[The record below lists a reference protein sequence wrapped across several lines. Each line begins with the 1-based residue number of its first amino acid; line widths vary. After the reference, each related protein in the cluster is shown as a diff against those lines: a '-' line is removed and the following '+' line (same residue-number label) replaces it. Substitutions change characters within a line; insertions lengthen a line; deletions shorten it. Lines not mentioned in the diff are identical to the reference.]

1 MKLKFNIDANISKK
15 LTNEQLKKVLFRS
28 MLKMHELATQNA
40 PVDTGR
46 LRNSII
52 LKPATPGYSNY
63 IISDGV
69 DYGIHVE
76 YGTSPHYVS
85 PENLKGWA
93 RRVLNKG
100 NLAYPVA
107 ASIAKYGTEAQP
119 FFRPALDEV
128 KNVWVKRFVE
138 KEFRKNNNV

>member
-1 MKLKFNIDANISKK
+1 MKLKFKIQSQVKK
-15 LTNEQLKKVLFRS
+15 KETIEHLKRVLFSS

-76 YGTSPHYVS
+76 YGTNPHYVS

-107 ASIAKYGTEAQP
+107 KSIAKYGTEAQP
-119 FFRPALDEV
+119 FMRPALDQV